1 MAKRSKGSIVVSL
14 GCPLPPYIKEQ
25 GRERRPARRRRARR
39 SPTPTGSRTPS
50 LPCWNRR
57 RGKEVEERKER
68 VAPPPLL
75 ILFGLG
81 GEGRVA
87 LP

>member
-1 MAKRSKGSIVVSL
+1 M
-14 GCPLPPYIKEQ
+14 
-25 GRERRPARRRRARR
+25 RPARRGRARR

-68 VAPPPLL
+68 GAPPPSPCP
-75 ILFGLG
+75 IRIR
-81 GEGRVA
+81 GEGRAA
-87 LP
+87 LALAPLLFSTKAHYGPLTPGGFR